1 MKKNNNHFLSI
12 VVPCYKQEKIIVKN
26 IEQILATLEKI
37 RYDFEILIIIDGQV
51 DKSFQLLKKAKLKKV
66 KIYQYKKNHGKSF
79 AIRFGLS
86 KAQGDYL
93 MFMDSGMEIDP
104 NGISMLIEHLEWYQA
119 DIIIG
124 SKRHPA
130 SKVAYPIDR
139 KILSYGYY
147 YFIKLL
153 FGLKV
158 RDTQAGIK
166 IFKKQVLKEVL
177 PRLVEKKFAG
187 DLEILT
193 VANLLGFHK
202 IYEAPIKLTYTDK
215 VFSSAIKF
223 KSIFNIFLDTLA
235 IFYRKNI
242 LQYYQKKDFKTI
254 RMPKSDFYEFKTK

>member
-1 MKKNNNHFLSI
+1 MVKKCDHFLS
-12 VVPCYKQEKIIVKN
+12 VVIPCYKQEKIIVKN
-26 IEQILATLEKI
+26 IKQILETLAKI
-37 RYDFEILIIIDGQV
+37 RYNFEIIIVVDGRV
-51 DKSFQLLKKAKLKKV
+51 DDSFNFLKKARLDNV
-66 KIYQYKKNHGKSF
+66 KIYQYEKNHGKSF

-86 KAQGDYL
+86 KARGDYL

-130 SKVAYPIDR
+130 SKVSYPINR

-166 IFKKQVLKEVL
+166 IFRKEVLKKVL

-193 VANLLGFHK
+193 VANLLGFNK

-215 VFSSAIKF
+215 AFSSAIKF
-223 KSIFNIFLDTLA
+223 NSIFNIFVDTLA

-242 LQYYQKKDFKTI
+242 LRYYQGNKFKSITL
-254 RMPKSDFYEFKTK
+254 PKFEFYENK